1 MRTILLAARLG
12 RAQECFATNN
22 FTGKPA
28 TGNAVLHGASRRL
41 AKQHGV
47 ILQASPLETAELHV
61 TVAQA
66 IQAVFCMYL
75 RLHGTSPE
83 EHPISREEVGSN
95 ADLAVPAVV
104 QHKARR
110 ATPVIM
116 QPVAQDRIARFVRK
130 LSKVKSENLL
140 KNSQRATEVNI
151 QAANR
156 FITAA
161 IPELSVEQK
170 QALRQVGNW
179 P

>member
-1 MRTILLAARLG
+1 MDIAL
-12 RAQECFATNN
+12 
-22 FTGKPA
+22 PSD
-28 TGNAVLHGASRRL
+28 V
-41 AKQHGV
+41 AKQVTTFQHV
-47 ILQASPLETAELHV
+47 LAELKSALRQTTSQANQPQASPLETAELHV

-83 EHPISREEVGSN
+83 EHPISREE
-95 ADLAVPAVV
+95 
-104 QHKARR
+104 
-110 ATPVIM
+110 
-116 QPVAQDRIARFVRK
+116 DRIARFVRK

-170 QALRQVGNW
+170 QALRQAGAKRKAESSTSETQAKRAVKDEALQFLEDTLQGRAS
-179 P
+179 